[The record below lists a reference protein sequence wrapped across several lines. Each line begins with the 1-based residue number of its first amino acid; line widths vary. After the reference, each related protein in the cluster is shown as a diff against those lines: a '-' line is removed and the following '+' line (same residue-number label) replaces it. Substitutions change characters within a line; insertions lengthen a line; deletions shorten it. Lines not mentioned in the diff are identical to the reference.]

1 MPPRQFAPRA
11 KMYFAISDKKDLLFI
26 KETLQSI
33 KDDTLMIKS
42 FNSYEFQDKTYV
54 NLYLT
59 NIIFNQKG
67 FDDITKD
74 LNGQFN
80 KTFIYT
86 YKNSNNEVVFKTAFD
101 KNVKCDSIIQTYKP
115 KLFTQI
121 DNDKLDVYIELLKG
135 YKKKYKT
142 IKSFNGY
149 KYQNKQYLN
158 IHLFDDTDIDSI
170 EAFDEMTGKLNKL
183 FEEDLRYK
191 YKNSMN
197 ELLFTSLFQRA
208 TFFEDED

>member
-33 KDDTLMIKS
+33 KEDTLVIKS
-42 FNSYEFQDKTYV
+42 FGSYDFQEKTYI
-54 NLYLT
+54 NIYLT
-59 NIIFNQKG
+59 NIIFNKKG
-67 FDDITKD
+67 FDEITKD
-74 LNGQFN
+74 LDEQFN

-115 KLFTQI
+115 KIFTQI
-121 DNDKLDVYIELLKG
+121 CENKLDEYIELLKG
-135 YKKKYKT
+135 YKKKYNT

-149 KYQNKQYLN
+149 KYQNRQYLN
-158 IHLFDDTDIDSI
+158 IHLFDDTDINSI
-170 EAFDEMTGKLNKL
+170 EVFDEITDKLNKL

-191 YKNSMN
+191 YKNSQN
-197 ELLFTSLFQRA
+197 EIVFTSLFKRA
-208 TFFEDED
+208 SFVEDD